1 MTEETLSESLSTLIT
16 ESTAIGT
23 GGGAPPSESAQDEN
37 QADDKLSIADVIRKE
52 AKAQDAV
59 AKEEKKAEKAE
70 PAPEDK
76 AETKA
81 EDQKAEVKAESETKE
96 KEVAAEKPDEAG
108 EGETA
113 KAAQSEGKADRVP
126 SRLLPKEREVWANV
140 PNAVK
145 AAWQRMEAEHS
156 EAAQKYEASA
166 KFHEELREYDEMAK
180 AANTN
185 IKTALDRYVAMDR
198 RIAANFGEGVAEIAR
213 SFGKNPVEAVAQF
226 MRAAGVLPQQLGS
239 YLQGQPAQA
248 AQPQAQQ
255 QPKADP
261 VAVRALQEVA
271 QLKQMLQTQ
280 QVEQQQS
287 QIVNDVVTPFANS
300 HARFAELQ
308 DDIAM
313 FLNSG
318 KIPSSLSPVE
328 RLEVAYDM
336 AERINPAPVSAS
348 PILAEP
354 AGNPSASDAGK
365 KSVRGAPASGQSKDA
380 DLDDETDLV
389 ALLRKEA
396 RKLTA

>member
-1 MTEETLSESLSTLIT
+1 MTDETLNESLSTLIT

-23 GGGAPPSESAQDEN
+23 GGGTPPPDQAQAED
-37 QADDKLSIADVIRKE
+37 QADDKISIADVIRKE
-52 AKAQDAV
+52 AKAQDAA

-76 AETKA
+76 AEAKSG
-81 EDQKAEVKAESETKE
+81 EQKTEVKAEAAAKE

-113 KAAQSEGKADRVP
+113 KAAQSEGKADRIP

-145 AAWQRMEAEHS
+145 AAWQRMETEHS
-156 EAAQKYEASA
+156 EVAQKYEAAA

-185 IKTALDRYVAMDR
+185 IKTALDRYVAMDK

-213 SFGKNPVEAVAQF
+213 SFGKNPTEAVAQF
-226 MRAAGVLPQQLGS
+226 MRAAGVTPQQLGA
-239 YLQGQPAQA
+239 YLQGQPAQPA
-248 AQPQAQQ
+248 QAQAQAQP
-255 QPKADP
+255 KVDP
-261 VAVRALQEVA
+261 VAARALQEVA

-280 QVEQQQS
+280 KVEQRQS
-287 QIVNDVVTPFANS
+287 QIVNEVVTPFASS
-300 HARFAELQ
+300 HPRFAELQ

-318 KIPSSLSPVE
+318 KIPTSLSPVE

-336 AERINPAPVSAS
+336 AERINPAPVSTS
-348 PILAEP
+348 PNFAEP
-354 AGNPSASDAGK
+354 AGNPPASDAGK

-380 DLDDETDLV
+380 DFDDETDLV

-396 RKLTA
+396 RKMTA